1 MTDAPDTHDRTSAP
15 TEELPAA
22 ADAHRCPHC
31 WRPFA
36 REQWRALH
44 VGLAHDDRLDEA
56 EREAFRDAYE
66 TEQADLRLFRL
77 QALAVLV
84 LLYFGFLIVY
94 AVVT

>member
-1 MTDAPDTHDRTSAP
+1 MTDTTDTHDRTSAP
-15 TEELPAA
+15 TDEAPA

-31 WRPFA
+31 GRPFA
-36 REQWRALH
+36 SEQWRALH
-44 VGLAHDDRLDEA
+44 LGLAHDDRLDEA